1 MMTIE
6 THNTNPVKTKPR
18 RWFRFR
24 LGTLLVMVTLLSVP
38 LGWAGWELDQRRS
51 EKATIAWVQEMRG
64 EVYFH
69 PFIDERSWW
78 AKTKDEWFGERVL
91 NVYLDNTQVSNLS
104 PLLDLK
110 NLKYVT
116 LKNTNV
122 SDLSPLGELK
132 NLEELWLIGT
142 QASEEQLEE
151 LRLAL
156 PNCEIR
162 MSD

>member
-1 MMTIE
+1 
-6 THNTNPVKTKPR
+6 
-18 RWFRFR
+18 
-24 LGTLLVMVTLLSVP
+24 
-38 LGWAGWELDQRRS
+38 
-51 EKATIAWVQEMRG
+51 
-64 EVYFH
+64 
-69 PFIDERSWW
+69 
-78 AKTKDEWFGERVL
+78 VL